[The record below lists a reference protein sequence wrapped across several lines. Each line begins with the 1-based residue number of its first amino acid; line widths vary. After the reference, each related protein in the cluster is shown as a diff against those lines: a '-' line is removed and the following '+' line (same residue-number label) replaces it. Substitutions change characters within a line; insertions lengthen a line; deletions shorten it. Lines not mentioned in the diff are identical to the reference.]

1 MKRLATAALVAGVI
15 AVVAGCGAPRG
26 GPIVGSGPETS
37 YTPPPITWSKC
48 TNSLKDSGGE
58 CGFLEVPLDYAQP
71 DGPKIKLAVS
81 RISHTVG
88 PDDYQGVAVVNLT
101 SPGSSGL
108 THPAFSKVLPESI
121 SGDYDW
127 VGFDSRGVGSSQPA
141 LSCDHNFNAYDR
153 PSYLTTTAEQQ
164 AVWLKRVQDYSAA
177 CARTNSPLL
186 RHVTTTDSVQ
196 DLDSLRKALGQG
208 QLNYYGYWY
217 GAYLGEVYSTMY
229 PGRVRR
235 MVLDSSIDPKQAWYG
250 FNLAQ
255 NAAADQNFSA
265 FSAWVATHDDV
276 YHLGTTEAAVKQQ
289 YYAAMA
295 KLTKEPVDGSL
306 GPTVLTDAMLLDFH
320 TMYWIDLAKAFS
332 TYINQGDALPLK
344 SLLDTNYPPSNDNL
358 SAMSLAIECTDATFP
373 RDWDTWLKDTQKSYE
388 TAPFSSWANTWF
400 IAGCQSWSV
409 PAQKP
414 AVVDGSHSPA
424 TLMLLD
430 STLQPSTTYAGS
442 LAVRKLFPKA
452 ALAHSGAT
460 PAVSDADSSCS
471 IGPALVAY
479 LHDGTMPARVAG
491 DTADVQCTANPLPDP
506 ASASGPDA
514 NGTGR

>member
-1 MKRLATAALVAGVI
+1 MKRLVTAALVAAVI

-37 YTPPPITWSKC
+37 YAPPPIVWSKC

-58 CGFLEVPLDYAQP
+58 CGFLEVPLDYSQP
-71 DGPKIKLAVS
+71 GGPKIKLAVS
-81 RISHTVG
+81 RIPHTVDS
-88 PDDYQGVAVVNLT
+88 DDYQGVAVVNLT

-108 THPAFSKVLPESI
+108 AHPALSKWLPDSI

-127 VGFDSRGVGSSQPA
+127 VGFDARGVGSSQPT
-141 LSCDHNFNAYDR
+141 LSCDPNFNAHER
-153 PSYLTTTAEQQ
+153 PSYLTTTPDQQ

-186 RHVTTTDSVQ
+186 THVTSTDAAQ

-235 MVLDSSIDPKQAWYG
+235 MILDSSIDPTQVWYG
-250 FNLAQ
+250 LNLAQ
-255 NAAADQNFSA
+255 SAAGDQNFSA

-276 YHLGTTEAAVKQQ
+276 YHLGTTGAAVQQQ
-289 YYAAMA
+289 YYSALA
-295 KLTKEPVDGSL
+295 KLTEQPADGL
-306 GPTVLTDAMLLDFH
+306 GPTDLTHALMMDFH
-320 TMYWIDLAKAFS
+320 TMHWADLAKAFS
-332 TYINQGDALPLK
+332 AYVTQGDAAPIK
-344 SLLDTNYPPSNDNL
+344 SLVDANYLPGNDNL
-358 SAMSLAIECTDATFP
+358 AAMSLATECTDAPSPTS
-373 RDWDTWLKDTQKSYE
+373 WDTWLRDTQKNYE

-400 IAGCQSWSV
+400 VAGCQSWSV
-409 PAQKP
+409 PARKP

-430 STLQPSTTYAGS
+430 STLLPSTTYAGS

-452 ALAHSGAT
+452 VLVNSGGAPGGSAT
-460 PAVSDADSSCS
+460 DSSCS
-471 IGPALVAY
+471 TGEAIVSY
-479 LHDGTMPARVAG
+479 LHDGTLPPRLGG
-491 DTADVQCTANPLPDP
+491 DSADQQCPANPLPDP
-506 ASASGPDA
+506 ASASASSAD
-514 NGTGR
+514 GTGR